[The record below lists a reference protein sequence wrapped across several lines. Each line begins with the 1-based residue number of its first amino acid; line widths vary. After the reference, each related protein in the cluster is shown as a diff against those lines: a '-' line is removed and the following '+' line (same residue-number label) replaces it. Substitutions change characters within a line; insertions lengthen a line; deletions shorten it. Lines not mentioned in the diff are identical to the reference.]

1 MMFTLHHLHPLHPQ
15 GFLNL
20 YFQWKLFP
28 FNFSVLWFSIFS
40 PDAAKAWTV
49 NKTLSHHAIS
59 DARRRKA
66 ALVIFP
72 QVIWI
77 EIKTHSIEHACLSF
91 SFYIQLISDTRRGL
105 TERFFFSFAKL
116 SGMKQEAKFVLS
128 SKRTSENLSDYSW
141 GCVLS
146 SSSSSQP
153 SFHSLEAFFCSTKS
167 EQTCVRMCLRR
178 GNCGGGKRKKEDF
191 QQDTLSLSSF
201 WKWRFPF
208 FLSTSR
214 KKKQHRQ
221 CEEKLHIKAFSV
233 IYVYQV
239 KRREACQNI
248 IHEPNTGGLEMKK
261 RARY

>member
-1 MMFTLHHLHPLHPQ
+1 MMFTLHHLHPQ

-105 TERFFFSFAKL
+105 TERFFFPLQSFL
-116 SGMKQEAKFVLS
+116 VW
-128 SKRTSENLSDYSW
+128 SKKPNLFY
-141 GCVLS
+141 L
-146 SSSSSQP
+146 QRE
-153 SFHSLEAFFCSTKS
+153 H
-167 EQTCVRMCLRR
+167 
-178 GNCGGGKRKKEDF
+178 RKIC
-191 QQDTLSLSSF
+191 
-201 WKWRFPF
+201 R
-208 FLSTSR
+208 
-214 KKKQHRQ
+214 
-221 CEEKLHIKAFSV
+221 
-233 IYVYQV
+233 
-239 KRREACQNI
+239 I
-248 IHEPNTGGLEMKK
+248 IHEDVCFHLHLHHSLAFIAWKPFLLNQEWANMCQNVLEKGKLRRRKEKERRFPAEHFISIIILEMKVSFLPFNISK
-261 RARY
+261 KNSIGNVRKNCT

>member
-105 TERFFFSFAKL
+105 TERFLFFLCKAFWY
-116 SGMKQEAKFVLS
+116 EARSQICFIFKENIGKFVGL
-128 SKRTSENLSDYSW
+128 
-141 GCVLS
+141 
-146 SSSSSQP
+146 
-153 SFHSLEAFFCSTKS
+153 FM
-167 EQTCVRMCLRR
+167 RMC
-178 GNCGGGKRKKEDF
+178 
-191 QQDTLSLSSF
+191 
-201 WKWRFPF
+201 
-208 FLSTSR
+208 
-214 KKKQHRQ
+214 
-221 CEEKLHIKAFSV
+221 AF
-233 IYVYQV
+233 IFIFIT
-239 KRREACQNI
+239 A
-248 IHEPNTGGLEMKK
+248 
-261 RARY
+261 